1 MATFTPEDESG
12 LADANSYNTV
22 VYLTDYLTLR
32 GIDCCDDVQAT
43 QEANLVIASDYLT
56 MVYDG
61 KLIGEKLVATQ
72 ALLFP
77 RVVDEVT
84 IYPSAM
90 QNSVCE
96 LAIRSFNNKG
106 VLLADSNKRVIS
118 EKVDVIERKYANY
131 GQDETMYD
139 IVYNL
144 MKPYLLD
151 DSASEYYHDTAR

>member
-1 MATFTPEDESG
+1 MAFISEDGTG
-12 LADANSYNTV
+12 LADANSYNEV

-32 GIDCCDDVQAT
+32 GITCCDTLET
-43 QEANLVIASDYLT
+43 QQSNLVIASDYLT

-84 IYPSAM
+84 IYPAAM
-90 QNSVCE
+90 QNAVNE
-96 LAIRSFNNKG
+96 LAIRSFNQSG
-106 VLLADSNKRVIS
+106 VLLADSDKRVLE
-118 EKVDVIERKYANY
+118 EKVDVIQVKYADY
-131 GQDETMYD
+131 GVDETQYNV
-139 IVYNL
+139 VYNL

-151 DSASEYYHDTAR
+151 DSAREYYHPTAR